1 MDRAVEQEGLMGEG
15 AYYVYILGN
24 GKGTLY
30 VGVTNDL
37 VRRLLEHKG
46 KRIQGFTSKYGVD
59 QLLYSEEFASIHDAL
74 AAEKQIKG
82 WTRKKKLE
90 LIRTQN
96 PKFEDQSKD
105 WFED

>member
-1 MDRAVEQEGLMGEG
+1 MAIERG
-15 AYYVYILGN
+15 YFVYILGN

-30 VGVTNDL
+30 IGVTNNL
-37 VRRLLEHKG
+37 ARRLYEHKT
-46 KRIQGFTSKYGVD
+46 KQVPGFTAKYAVD
-59 QLLYSEEFASIHDAL
+59 QLLFAESFGNVHDAL

-96 PKFEDQSKD
+96 PTFEDLSKD
-105 WFED
+105 WLGS

>member
-1 MDRAVEQEGLMGEG
+1 MAERSFF
-15 AYYVYILGN
+15 VYILGN

-37 VRRLLEHKG
+37 QRRVMEHKA
-46 KRIQGFTSKYGVD
+46 KSLQGFTKKYAVN
-59 QLLYSEEFASIHDAL
+59 QLLYAEEFSSVHDAL

-90 LIRTQN
+90 LIRAQN

-105 WFED
+105 WFER